1 MSSHSH
7 SDSSFK
13 KDSSSPSSSDQNVL
27 LHTSRWTPTLLDKLG
42 VVTSESSPEQIIK
55 EWSLVTLSQSVLKDI
70 ETNVLKTSLCL
81 RNMDFASVEEL
92 WEMTRHNKNL
102 FKLLKPDDF
111 HDTIG
116 HSHKSLSVPF
126 LYDFLIT
133 YSSYIAY
140 NACMM

>member
-27 LHTSRWTPTLLDKLG
+27 LHTSRWTPTLLDKIG

-116 HSHKSLSVPF
+116 HSDKSMSVPF
-126 LYDFLIT
+126 LYDFF
-133 YSSYIAY
+133 Y
-140 NACMM
+140 NI